1 MRGILHRAAS
11 GLGVKNHDRGTYVNM
26 EGPAFSTRAE
36 SLRNQKLGFDVI
48 GMTNLGE
55 ARCSR
60 EAEISYATLAMVTD
74 YDCWKIETKPVS
86 VEEIILCLN
95 LNVANAKNIIGK
107 AIEMIPENSCWPSH
121 KVLDNAIMTARDA
134 WPSETKEKLKPIIG
148 RLLK

>member
-1 MRGILHRAAS
+1 M
-11 GLGVKNHDRGTYVNM
+11 
-26 EGPAFSTRAE
+26 
-36 SLRNQKLGFDVI
+36 
-48 GMTNLGE
+48 GE

-95 LNVANAKNIIGK
+95 LNVANAKKIIAK

-121 KVLDNAIMTARDA
+121 KVLDNAIMTAKDA
-134 WPSETKEKLKPIIG
+134 WPSETQERLKPIIG

>member
-1 MRGILHRAAS
+1 MCIRDS
-11 GLGVKNHDRGTYVNM
+11 
-26 EGPAFSTRAE
+26 
-36 SLRNQKLGFDVI
+36 
-48 GMTNLGE
+48 
-55 ARCSR
+55 
-60 EAEISYATLAMVTD
+60 ATLAMVTD

-121 KVLDNAIMTARDA
+121 KVLDNAIMTAKDA
-134 WPSETKEKLKPIIG
+134 WPSETQERLKPIIG